1 MWNRSN
7 LRVFWANLRVKIA
20 KFSVEE
26 PASTCFG
33 LRVSTCWHRP
43 VVLGGRT
50 TCEVDATPQLP
61 VAVVHPTHRDAACRL
76 LPGIRLRQF
85 LRPGPGFLPR
95 RLAIRAAELVGVG
108 CATVR
113 GRVDEF
119 VGGHGQEVAL

>member
-43 VVLGGRT
+43 VVLGDRT

-61 VAVVHPTHRDAACRL
+61 PAVVRFNPSDATRRL
-76 LPGIRLRQF
+76 VPGIRTRKF

-95 RLAIRAAELVGVG
+95 RLTIRAELVGVG

-113 GRVDEF
+113 GCVDEF